1 MIEIVCKE
9 TLYAYDA
16 YHIVKSFFPEAEITQ
31 KIKEEQEPLVSVEIE
46 GGSSFCVYRK
56 DGEKSKTETKASVG
70 KELYHQLEDQRSGIA
85 LGNFDRSSSDKTG
98 DGRTGKGKER
108 SGSCDLDGGTVPGI

>member
-46 GGSSFCVYRK
+46 GGSSFCV
-56 DGEKSKTETKASVG
+56 
-70 KELYHQLEDQRSGIA
+70 
-85 LGNFDRSSSDKTG
+85 
-98 DGRTGKGKER
+98 
-108 SGSCDLDGGTVPGI
+108 

>member
-46 GGSSFCVYRK
+46 GGSSFCVCRK
-56 DGEKSKTETKASVG
+56 DGEDVYKRQG
-70 KELYHQLEDQRSGIA
+70 LYGS
-85 LGNFDRSSSDKTG
+85 DRNRTDTNGSSEKH
-98 DGRTGKGKER
+98 
-108 SGSCDLDGGTVPGI
+108 